1 MFRLYLRMI
10 ARFWKLCIARE
21 THYRAN
27 FITIAFVGL
36 METVVTILPMVLVYS
51 YADDVA
57 GWGAGEALALVGLF
71 RIAISLYAL
80 IVGEGIF
87 KLSEDVQSGNLDLIL
102 VRPIHAQFYIT
113 FRHVSFGQIAN
124 VLVGIG
130 VFGIGLSQ
138 ASIRWTLEGVLQ
150 AAIVFGCGLI
160 LLGVAISA
168 GSYIAF
174 RATTIEGLPMVLQ
187 DIAEMGRY
195 PISFYPVAA
204 RVFLTGVMPVA
215 FVTTFPI
222 EALRGTFGWEMCAIA
237 IAFATVAFTGLRWWW
252 NNSVRHYAS
261 ASS

>member
-21 THYRAN
+21 TQYRGN
-27 FITIAFVGL
+27 FISIAFVGL
-36 METVVTILPMVLVYS
+36 METVITILPMMLVYS
-51 YADDVA
+51 YADELA
-57 GWGAGEALALVGLF
+57 GWGAGETLALVGLF

-80 IVGEGIF
+80 LMGEGLF
-87 KLSEDVQSGNLDLIL
+87 KLSEDIQRGNLDLVLI
-102 VRPIHAQFYIT
+102 RPVHAQFYIT
-113 FRHVSFGQIAN
+113 FRHISFAQIAN
-124 VLVGIG
+124 VLIGII
-130 VFGIGLSQ
+130 VFVIGLSQ
-138 ASIRWTLEGVLQ
+138 ASMSWTVAGALQ
-150 AAIVFGCGLI
+150 AVILFGCGMI
-160 LLGVAISA
+160 LMGVAISA

-174 RATTIEGLPMVLQ
+174 RTTTIEGLPMVLQ

-195 PISFYPVAA
+195 PISFYPMAV

-222 EALRGTFGWEMCAIA
+222 DALRGSVGWEMCAIA
-237 IAFATVAFTGLRWWW
+237 VTFATIALMGLRWWW